1 LALRISPKDPFAYF
15 WHLHLCQAHLHL
27 HEYKDAKTLAEVNKI
42 HPNFTLQAY
51 RQIAYAFSSN
61 PQYRHEIDDIVEG
74 LRKGGIPEQ

>member
-1 LALRISPKDPFAYF
+1 VEKAR
-15 WHLHLCQAHLHL
+15 Q
-27 HEYKDAKTLAEVNKI
+27 TLAEVNKI

-74 LRKGGIPEQ
+74 LRKGGIPAQ

>member
-1 LALRISPKDPFAYF
+1 MNINNSSWQAYID
-15 WHLHLCQAHLHL
+15 LTSAYGSTGQVEKARQ
-27 HEYKDAKTLAEVNKI
+27 TLAEVNKI
-42 HPNFTLQAY
+42 HPNFTLLAY

>member
-1 LALRISPKDPFAYF
+1 MNMSNLYWQAYIHLISAYGSTGQVE
-15 WHLHLCQAHLHL
+15 QARQ
-27 HEYKDAKTLAEVNKI
+27 TLAEVNKI

-61 PQYRHEIDDIVEG
+61 PQYRYEIDDIVEG